1 MGDIM
6 ESKYHN
12 RTVDIYKV
20 WEIIESMRPD
30 GGSAEDVS
38 FDNLLDMSDYKC
50 KEHTV
55 DVVAELYVKGVFE
68 GIVLVKR
75 GREPFKGWWGLPG
88 GHVNYDEVDPSGKYL
103 PAAHAALREAC
114 EETGLE
120 VHGLS
125 YLDHYNNWGR
135 DTSQQRIN
143 TAFIG
148 HSYVESVEDTVAGDD
163 AVDVMVVRYK
173 DVPCNLAFDHNEI
186 IEYAREVSRNSASL
200 FFLI

>member
-1 MGDIM
+1 MTG
-6 ESKYHN
+6 EYHN

-20 WEIIESMRPD
+20 WELIEEMKPSD
-30 GGSAEDVS
+30 NISFED
-38 FDNLLDMSDYKC
+38 LLNMSDYKC

-55 DVVAELYVKGVFE
+55 DVVVELFVRGEFE

-75 GREPFKGWWGLPG
+75 GREPFKGFWCLPG
-88 GHVNYDEVDPSGKYL
+88 GHINYDEVDPSGNYL
-103 PAAHAALREAC
+103 PTVYAAIRETC
-114 EETGLE
+114 EETGLD
-120 VHGLS
+120 VYGLM

-148 HSYVESVEDTVAGDD
+148 HSYVESVEDVVAGDD
-163 AVDVMVVRYK
+163 AVDVMVVRYE

-186 IEYAREVSRNSASL
+186 IEYAQKVSRNSTPLS
-200 FFLI
+200 FLI